1 LNSICWSVTVMI
13 EATLGDPRFFRRS
26 GPHPLSAVASA
37 ARGAAD
43 EVDLLLEGVAP
54 LQTARPNEVSFLDNR
69 RYASALDQTLAGAV
83 IVHPD
88 MAARVPSTAV
98 TIVTSEPYA
107 AWARVAALFY
117 PMPPPS
123 PGIHP
128 SAIVSDGAFVDRTA
142 EVGPLS
148 VIEAGAEIGPA
159 CRIGP
164 CTVIGSG
171 VIVGRD
177 CRIGANA
184 SLSYAR
190 LGARVY
196 VYPGARIG
204 QEGFGFASTKDGF
217 LSVPQLGRVIIGDD
231 VEVGA
236 NATIDRGSSRDTVIG
251 AGSRLDNL
259 VQIGHNVVLGRCCVI
274 VAQVGISGSTV
285 LEDFVRV
292 GGQAGMAG
300 HLLIGQGA
308 EIGAQAGVMS
318 DLPPG
323 AKVLGSPAWPIKDFF
338 RQIAALRKMAKR
350 KG

>member
-1 LNSICWSVTVMI
+1 
-13 EATLGDPRFFRRS
+13 
-26 GPHPLSAVASA
+26 
-37 ARGAAD
+37 
-43 EVDLLLEGVAP
+43 
-54 LQTARPNEVSFLDNR
+54 
-69 RYASALDQTLAGAV
+69 
-83 IVHPD
+83 
-88 MAARVPSTAV
+88 
-98 TIVTSEPYA
+98 
-107 AWARVAALFY
+107 
-117 PMPPPS
+117 
-123 PGIHP
+123 
-128 SAIVSDGAFVDRTA
+128 
-142 EVGPLS
+142 
-148 VIEAGAEIGPA
+148 
-159 CRIGP
+159 
-164 CTVIGSG
+164 
-171 VIVGRD
+171 
-177 CRIGANA
+177 
-184 SLSYAR
+184 